1 MKGNY
6 SPINKKMK
14 YMNAKKLFTT
24 LAICVALSLQ
34 TALVAATITPS
45 KRYVTA
51 PVKVAAAFTGLCTE
65 TAIDIEYKVGSKRVS
80 LYAPDN
86 LVKYIKVTVSKGV
99 LTVGYSENMNI
110 QGNHRTK
117 LVVSAPNV
125 TKFVVNSAGDIDI
138 LSDINTSDKVTLITN
153 SAGDISAKNISTKG
167 DVNLTVNSAGD
178 IEVGNINGNNVVLCT
193 SSAGDIEARTV
204 KAQNDARLAANSAGD
219 VEVSEVISGG
229 AITISSNSAGDIKAN
244 EVSSDVVNLEA
255 KSAGD
260 VKATNIEATTVNGY
274 LTSTGNI
281 SASGFCSKAVL
292 SCMGVGDIDA
302 SRLEA
307 TDVNVILQSNGDIKC
322 APIKTLFGRRRSRGK
337 VYYSGAPEVLV
348 TNDFQGDAVKHI

>member
-1 MKGNY
+1 
-6 SPINKKMK
+6 
-14 YMNAKKLFTT
+14 MNAKKLFTT

-34 TALVAATITPS
+34 TALMAVTITPS

-51 PVKVAAAFTGLCTE
+51 PVKVTAAFTGLCTE
-65 TAIDIEYKVGSKRVS
+65 TAIDIEYTVGSENVK

-110 QGNHRTK
+110 NGKHRTK

-125 TKFVVNSAGDIDI
+125 TKFVVYSAGDINI
-138 LSDINTSDKVTLITN
+138 LSDINTSADVTLTTN
-153 SAGDISAKNISTKG
+153 SAGDISAKNISSKG
-167 DVNLTVNSAGD
+167 NVKLTVNSAGD
-178 IEVGNINGNNVVLCT
+178 IEAGNISGNKVELCT
-193 SSAGDIEARTV
+193 SSAGDISARIV
-204 KAQNDARLAANSAGD
+204 KAQGDARLIVNSVGD

-229 AITISSNSAGDIKAN
+229 SAILTSNSMGGAKANAVSSETVTLQCNSAG
-244 EVSSDVVNLEA
+244 EA
-255 KSAGD
+255 KAS
-260 VKATNIEATTVNGY
+260 NIEATTVNCS
-274 LTSTGNI
+274 LTSSGDI
-281 SASGFCSKAVL
+281 SASGFCSKAFL
-292 SCMGVGDIDA
+292 TSFGVGNVNA

-307 TDVNVILQSNGDIKC
+307 TDVNVLLQSVGNIKC
-322 APIKTLFGRRRSRGK
+322 APIRTLFGRRRNKGR